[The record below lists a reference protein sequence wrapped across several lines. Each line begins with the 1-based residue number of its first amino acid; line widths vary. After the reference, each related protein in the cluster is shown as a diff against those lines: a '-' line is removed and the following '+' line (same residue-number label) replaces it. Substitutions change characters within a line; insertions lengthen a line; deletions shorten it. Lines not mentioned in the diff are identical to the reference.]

1 MEKLYI
7 SGNDLIYK
15 SFKLG
20 RKIYDS
26 GIKPDGLIAIW
37 RGGTPIGVAVHEILL
52 KLGIDTF
59 HTAIKASS
67 YSDLEKVLQEPIV
80 ESIQPLV
87 DNVLTKDM
95 TLLIVDDVFD
105 TGSTLATIKKLLTPY
120 VKEVILATV
129 LYKPANNITDVEPD
143 FYLEKTDKWIVFPHE
158 LEGLTDEE
166 IAFKDPRVVELLQ
179 K

>member
-7 SGNDLIYK
+7 SGTDLIYK

-26 GIKPDGLIAIW
+26 GIRPDGLIAIW
-37 RGGTPIGVAVHEILL
+37 RGGTPVGVAVHEILNE
-52 KLGIDTF
+52 LGNPTF

-67 YSDLEKVLQEPIV
+67 YSALEKVLHEPII

-87 DNVLTKDM
+87 DKVLKPEM

-105 TGSTLATIKKLLTPY
+105 TGSTLAKIKKMLTPY
-120 VKEVILATV
+120 VKQVILATI
-129 LYKPANNITDVEPD
+129 LYKPDNNITGIR
-143 FYLEKTDKWIVFPHE
+143 F
-158 LEGLTDEE
+158 
-166 IAFKDPRVVELLQ
+166 RSC
-179 K
+179 